1 MKKTPQFDKLFVVLT
16 CAVLLACF
24 VYCIVFADDIS
35 AYENRPAQKVEPF
48 SLSEYLEGAWQDKLE
63 NAMMDQMPL
72 SETLK
77 RLFNNTE
84 TTMLAYLMEP
94 IMESQPEQYVSF
106 RGLKLFA
113 GKYLCYDPK
122 TLADIQTG
130 LDKRMGELNASI
142 AENADVDAYL
152 YYIECDVDCNFETGE
167 KSGIWEYL
175 SENMALPR
183 ERMQRLEVSDFS
195 VYSRFFFQTDHH
207 WNHVGAYEAYRQI
220 ARMMGIPETELL
232 KPQETLT
239 VEQPLI
245 GTKANSAGT
254 SILNE
259 VFQVYRFDLPA
270 MTTIVNGVE
279 ESYGTTFESYIGK
292 KQGLSYAAYYGFDEG
307 EVIFDTG
314 REELDNIL
322 VLGNSYDNALLRPL
336 AAHFGRTYA
345 VDLRYY
351 AGDLGLEFDFE
362 SYLRQNDIDKVLLI
376 GDNSYFSGDL
386 FMLGGE

>member
-1 MKKTPQFDKLFVVLT
+1 MKKTPQFDKVFVVLT
-16 CAVLLACF
+16 CAALLACF
-24 VYCIVFADDIS
+24 AYCIVFADDIS
-35 AYENRPAQKVEPF
+35 AYENRPANKVQPF
-48 SLSEYLEGAWQDKLE
+48 SLLEFQEGTYQDGLE
-63 NAMMDQMPL
+63 DALMDQMPL

-106 RGLKLFA
+106 RGLKLF
-113 GKYLCYDPK
+113 GGEYLCYDPK
-122 TLADIQTG
+122 SLSDLQSG
-130 LDKRMGELNASI
+130 LDKRTGELNESI
-142 AENADVDAYL
+142 RENGEVDVYL
-152 YYIECDVDCNFETGE
+152 YYIECDVDNNFETGE

-175 SENMALPR
+175 SANMALPE
-183 ERMQRLEVSDFS
+183 ERMARLEVSDFAA
-195 VYSRFFFQTDHH
+195 YSRYFFRTDHH
-207 WNHVGAYEAYRQI
+207 WNHVGAYEGYRQ
-220 ARMMGIPETELL
+220 AAAMMGIPEGELL
-232 KPQETLT
+232 QPLETLT

-254 SILNE
+254 SVLNE
-259 VFQVYRFDLPA
+259 EFRTYRFDLPA
-270 MTTIVNGVE
+270 MTTMVNGVE

-292 KQGLSYAAYYGFDEG
+292 NQGLSYAAYYGFDEG

-314 REELDNIL
+314 REELDNLL

-351 AGDLGLEFDFE
+351 EGDMGKEFDFA
-362 SYLRQNDIDKVLLI
+362 SYLRQYEIDRVLLI

-386 FMLGGE
+386 FMLGG